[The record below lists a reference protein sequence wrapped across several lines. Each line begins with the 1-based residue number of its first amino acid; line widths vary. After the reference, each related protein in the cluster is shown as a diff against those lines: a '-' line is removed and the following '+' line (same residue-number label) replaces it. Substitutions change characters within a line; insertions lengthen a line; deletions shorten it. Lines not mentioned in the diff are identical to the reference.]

1 MFVIDFDR
9 MLLNFE
15 IIKKKLCLLEIFF
28 SKILI
33 ECDLLKLEN
42 DIEKIC
48 IGKCFLKYERI
59 EVYEI

>member
-1 MFVIDFDR
+1 MFVIDVDR

-33 ECDLLKLEN
+33 ECDLFKLEK

-48 IGKCFLKYERI
+48 IGKCFLKYVRI